1 MAGIVFLR
9 LNSLEMPYPQKEKL
23 LGKIPVPFY
32 LTNYA
37 RAQAGK
43 SLAVTGQN
51 HACMEAIFSLH
62 H

>member
-1 MAGIVFLR
+1 MPKLSFLQ
-9 LNSLEMPYPQKEKL
+9 MPYPQKEKL

-32 LTNYA
+32 LTNCA
-37 RAQAGK
+37 QAQAGK
-43 SLAVTGQN
+43 SLAGTGQN